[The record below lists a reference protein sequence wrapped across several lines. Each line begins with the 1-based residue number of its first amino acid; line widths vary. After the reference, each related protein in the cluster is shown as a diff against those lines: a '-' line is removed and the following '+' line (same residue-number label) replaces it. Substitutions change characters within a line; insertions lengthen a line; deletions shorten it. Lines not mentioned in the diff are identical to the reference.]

1 MFDDQNVGSRKM
13 TTDDVFIL
21 FKKTDSNTILA
32 CLGVTCIGDGG
43 GSYFF
48 PKEGGSQFYWCRFFV
63 NLGPTTFWR
72 KW

>member
-21 FKKTDSNTILA
+21 FKKTDSNIILA

-43 GSYFF
+43 IIFFF
-48 PKEGGSQFYWCRFFV
+48 PKEGGLQFY
-63 NLGPTTFWR
+63 
-72 KW
+72 